1 MAWDAAIGGGAST
14 FGSIYGANKSAKSAK
29 KVMQMQ
35 IAWERE
41 RAQNA
46 HQWEVKDLEAA
57 GLNPILSAGGQ
68 GAATSGVS
76 GQMPDTSGYG
86 QAGEALLNSAK
97 AISDIENQNKIT
109 EAQTKN
115 LEIDT
120 LNKAEEGNYISKKAK
135 AEIRQ
140 TISNTALNTAKSA
153 ETKAN
158 TLRTKGDPRTLL
170 GKIAEDAENTAKKL
184 DKLDKN
190 KWKKGI
196 FGIRYRSTKPDSYK

>member
-97 AISDIENQNKIT
+97 AINDIKNQTKLA
-109 EAQTKN
+109 EAQSNNLDQDTTNKVLEAKN
-115 LEIDT
+115 IT
-120 LNKAEEGNYISKKAK
+120 PRAK
-135 AEIRQ
+135 AQIKQMNTSSAVNNARTNEIQ
-140 TISNTALNTAKSA
+140 SNIALNSAKRMESYANA
-153 ETKAN
+153 EYQGRRAGGYSKN
-158 TLRTKGDPRTLL
+158 WSNSIGPGGVSKG
-170 GKIAEDAENTAKKL
+170 
-184 DKLDKN
+184 
-190 KWKKGI
+190 
-196 FGIRYRSTKPDSYK
+196 YSTTY